1 MATSN
6 SAADI
11 SDNGFPADRSID
23 RTAEPDEPPA
33 DGAVL
38 LDELAGGEGAEELPT
53 LGVEAEL
60 PTPGGEAELPT
71 PGVEAELPT
80 LGVGAEELPTLGVGA
95 EELPTLGVEAELP
108 TLGGEALSNS
118 SSNRCVEEFSTL
130 TSACNER
137 AINVCKGRLFMTMA
151 FALAFICVDKFF
163 APEEINDSIFFAA
176 VFAPLVT
183 VSTTRA
189 TFGFV
194 LYTYHAAFIIVCVPR
209 IAVYNSDFCTDR
221 DRFMITHVFRNE
233 DSLTD
238 APHWYPRSPH

>member
-1 MATSN
+1 MGGVAPPT
-6 SAADI
+6 
-11 SDNGFPADRSID
+11 G
-23 RTAEPDEPPA
+23 PDGLAGGGDALAGDVPPT
-33 DGAVL
+33 G
-38 LDELAGGEGAEELPT
+38 LDELAGGAGAEEPPPV
-53 LGVEAEL
+53 LG
-60 PTPGGEAELPT
+60 G
-71 PGVEAELPT
+71 
-80 LGVGAEELPTLGVGA
+80 
-95 EELPTLGVEAELP
+95 EAELP

-137 AINVCKGRLFMTMA
+137 AMDVCKGRLLMAMA

-163 APEEINDSIFFAA
+163 APEEIDDPIFFAA

-189 TFGFV
+189 TFEFV
-194 LYTYHAAFIIVCVPR
+194 LYTYDAASIIVCLSKGDKVPR

-238 APHWYPRSPH
+238 APHWYPRNPH